1 LTGNFLT
8 GPAES
13 NETKRDGSIAPG
25 FSREQ
30 ILFLLILLGSFVFAY
45 YPTWKGLVS
54 AWHSSEDYSHG
65 FLIIPLCV
73 MIGWQKR
80 NLLATLEVRP
90 SRLGLVL
97 VVLALLL
104 YLVGRLGE
112 ITTVAALSMI
122 PALAGVILYLWGSA
136 ILKELL
142 FPLFFMLF
150 MIPVPAQIYSE
161 ATIPLQLWVSQI
173 SAWLAGFLSIPI
185 YREGNVL
192 FLPHRTLEVV
202 QACSGLRSMMALVTL
217 SVVFGYFSLYSNV
230 LRAILF
236 VSAVPASIIVNVIRV
251 LVLILC
257 EYYFSIDLSSGTPHT
272 VFGVVIFALALVMV
286 ALIRGVLSTWDN
298 QAVSK

>member
-1 LTGNFLT
+1 L
-8 GPAES
+8 
-13 NETKRDGSIAPG
+13 G

-30 ILFLLILLGSFVFAY
+30 MLFLLILLGSVAFAY

-65 FLIIPLCV
+65 FFIIPLCV

-104 YLVGRLGE
+104 YIVGRLGE
-112 ITTVAALSMI
+112 IATLAAFSMI

-136 ILKELL
+136 VLKELL

-192 FLPHRTLEVV
+192 CLPHRTLEVV
-202 QACSGLRSMMALVTL
+202 QACSGLRSMMALATL
-217 SVVFGYFSLYSNV
+217 SVVFGYFSLHSNV

-257 EYYFSIDLSSGTPHT
+257 EYYFSIDLSSGTAHT
-272 VFGVVIFALALVMV
+272 VFGVVVFALALAMV
-286 ALIRGVLSTWDN
+286 ALIRGVLSMWDN